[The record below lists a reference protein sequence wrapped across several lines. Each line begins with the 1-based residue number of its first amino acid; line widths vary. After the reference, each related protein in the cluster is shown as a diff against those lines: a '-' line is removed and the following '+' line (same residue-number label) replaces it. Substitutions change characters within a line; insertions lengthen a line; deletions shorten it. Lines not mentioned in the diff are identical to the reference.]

1 MKVMLQPKV
10 ANKLSNC
17 IKIKKP
23 QPPSYEN
30 PVHHVNI
37 WKKNLVQTKGSKMPC
52 SFFIVN
58 SGKNAWIHNK
68 NVL

>member
-1 MKVMLQPKV
+1 MLQPKV

-37 WKKNLVQTKGSKMPC
+37 
-52 SFFIVN
+52 
-58 SGKNAWIHNK
+58 
-68 NVL
+68 